1 MILAIMSDSHDHRK
15 SLGSAVKMAME
26 EGANTLFHM
35 GDLISPF
42 MLEVL
47 KDFPGRIYLVIGNND
62 GDQLTIVRK
71 MRQECPQVRE
81 YSQRIAVEIDDLRIF
96 ATHDHECARAFAAG
110 GDFDVV
116 LYGHTHQFSER
127 RLGDTLLLNP
137 GDLMGLKEDR
147 SFCLFDTQTQEVRR
161 LFV

>member
-1 MILAIMSDSHDHRK
+1 MILALMSDSHDHRK
-15 SLGSAVKMAME
+15 SLASAVKMAME

-42 MLEVL
+42 MLDVL

-62 GDQLTIVRK
+62 GDQLTIAR
-71 MRQECPQVRE
+71 MIRQECPQIRE
-81 YSQRIAVEIDDLRIF
+81 YSRRIAVDIDDVRIF
-96 ATHDHECARAFAAG
+96 ATHEHECARAFATG
-110 GDFDVV
+110 GDFDIV

-127 RLGDTLLLNP
+127 SLGNTLLLNP
-137 GDLMGLKEDR
+137 GDLMGLKEDK
-147 SFCLFDTQTQEVRR
+147 SFCLLDTQTREVRR